1 MPMSFAADPSHQ
13 AGFSLVE
20 VLCALVI
27 AATSIVVLTGGV
39 TGTLKSTRAL
49 DMQLGARIILQ
60 SILED
65 ELASGATAT
74 VVREGDSGP
83 YRWRLDIAPAVE
95 GAAARLPMSHRM
107 YRLTA
112 SVSWGRGG
120 STSATVLKLAR

>member
-1 MPMSFAADPSHQ
+1 MCAVAEPARQ

-20 VLCALVI
+20 VLCALAI

-39 TGTLKSTRAL
+39 TGSLRSARAL
-49 DMQLGARIILQ
+49 DMHLGARLILQ

-65 ELASGATAT
+65 ELAAGETAPAL
-74 VVREGDSGP
+74 REGESGP
-83 YRWRLDIAPAVE
+83 YRWRLAIAPTLE
-95 GAAARLPMSHRM
+95 GVAEKLPPSHRM

-120 STSATVLKLAR
+120 TTSASVLKLAR